1 MTTIGYVF
9 LDVERDALVPLE
21 RQRLV
26 IEEYAKTLKLYC
38 DELLVEESYS
48 PAVSLME
55 RKQGALMLRNVSDGD
70 NILVMQAKWVL
81 GNPRNALSLLEILKK
96 KKVSLFCADLE
107 GNVSMPTQKKLVASQ
122 GISSLVYQ
130 LCKALTFGERGNH
143 GAAIRA
149 GKAKR
154 KKEGKYLGGPVPF
167 GWKVGEDG
175 RLEQDPEQQELI
187 EEMVRLKADRWSY
200 RDIAKKMQNGKGLT
214 LSHEGI
220 RRILLNNAI
229 KSQ

>member
-9 LDVERDALVPLE
+9 LDVERNALVPLE

-55 RKQGALMLRNVSDGD
+55 RKQGALMLKNVNDGD
-70 NILVMQAKWVL
+70 NILVMHAKWVF

-107 GNVSMPTQKKLVASQ
+107 GNVSMPTQKKLVASE

-130 LCKALTFGERGNH
+130 LCNALSFGERGNH

-187 EEMVRLKADRWSY
+187 GEMVRLKADRWSY

-220 RRILLNNAI
+220 RRILLNNSN

>member
-1 MTTIGYVF
+1 MTTIGYIF
-9 LDVERDALVPLE
+9 LDIDRDALVPLE
-21 RQRLV
+21 RQRLA
-26 IEEYAKTLKLYC
+26 IEEYAQTLKLHC

-48 PAVSLME
+48 PAVPLIE
-55 RKQGALMLRNVSDGD
+55 RKQGVLMLKNVREEDKV
-70 NILVMQAKWVL
+70 LVMHAKYVL
-81 GNPRNALSLLEILKK
+81 GNPKNALSLLELLKK
-96 KKVSLFCADLE
+96 KKVSLFCLDLE
-107 GNVSMPTQKKLVASQ
+107 GDVSMPTQKKLVASQ

-130 LCKALTFGERGNH
+130 LCNALSYGGRGNH

-167 GWKVGEDG
+167 GWKVGEDE

-187 EEMVRLKADRWSY
+187 GEMIRLKADRWSY
-200 RDIAKKMQNGKGLT
+200 RDIAKKMGNGHGLT

-220 RRILLNNAI
+220 RRILRNNPPEV
-229 KSQ
+229 Q